1 MSKIATIQDTFC
13 SACLRE
19 LPLANSGHQCGAL
32 TANWGH
38 GARHAGENYRLS
50 LCEACFF
57 YALSSLRRARRTVR
71 LFDDASW
78 PDEERFGR
86 VDHDPSAT
94 MEVPSKLTLLEHAC
108 AHWSFVEPLL
118 RKPENERDYLDLV
131 EVLGQ
136 LLAVIGDDEMHPLA
150 GLVARIGDSL
160 EAYEATHYPM
170 PYVSAATVLHYLMAE
185 HDLTPSDLP
194 EVANAT
200 VIADL
205 LSGKRQPTRRQIVA
219 LSKRFGV
226 SPDVFL

>member
-1 MSKIATIQDTFC
+1 MSRVVTTQDTFC

-19 LPLANSGHQCGAL
+19 LPLANNRPQCGEL
-32 TANWGH
+32 TASWGQ
-38 GARHAGENYRLS
+38 GARHSGENYRLS

-57 YALSSLRRARRTVR
+57 YALSTLRRAQRTVR
-71 LFDDASW
+71 LFDDTPW

-86 VDHDPSAT
+86 VDHDPSTTKEAL
-94 MEVPSKLTLLEHAC
+94 PKPTLLEQAC

-118 RKPENERDYLDLV
+118 RKPANERDYLALV

-150 GLVARIGDSL
+150 GLVARIGDNL
-160 EAYEATHYPM
+160 AAYDATHYP
-170 PYVSAATVLHYLMAE
+170 VSQGSAVAVLRYLMTE
-185 HDLTPSDLP
+185 HDLTPADLP
-194 EVANAT
+194 EVADAK
-200 VIADL
+200 VMGDL
-205 LSGKRQPTRRQIVA
+205 LSGKLQPTRRQIVA